1 MADVWEQHEQVGEA
15 GVLLAEGEAS
25 FGDGPHQSV
34 RYSVQKTQQPGA
46 TLQLLAALWGAEAHV
61 WWRTRAQTRKIMRGW
76 KGEFFILVTFQ
87 SKILS

>member
-61 WWRTRAQTRKIMRGW
+61 WWRTRAQKHFGFNKQVKLCEDE
-76 KGEFFILVTFQ
+76 KGNSLF
-87 SKILS
+87 